1 MLSMTKARKGTA
13 TTSLVKSFNEYET
26 KSCRGKGRMERK
38 RDRKYVCVCVCVNLG
53 QNERKISVLEKV
65 DALTKANFS
74 IRLNKTIINTYIINN
89 FLREYLK
96 ISFFMDNRLAI
107 EFQD

>member
-1 MLSMTKARKGTA
+1 MRQKAAGVREEWRERETESM
-13 TTSLVKSFNEYET
+13 
-26 KSCRGKGRMERK
+26 
-38 RDRKYVCVCVCVNLG
+38 CVCVNLG